1 LVKMKVAIVT
11 PIFCRCGISTYSE
24 ALAPALSQ
32 QDADIYIVRLKRL
45 GQKSI
50 QYFETLATRR
60 IPKVDIVHIQ
70 HEYGLYRGGEGAF
83 YSRLRQSLG
92 STPIVTTMHG
102 VASPIP
108 DEIVFNNSD
117 AVIVHNEFCR
127 ERFIHDCEVIPHGVH
142 PAETVPMK
150 EAKEKLGLD
159 GPVVTV
165 FGFIGPYKGYEE
177 AIRTIGLEF
186 PDVTLLAA
194 GGWHVD
200 LETTYIQRLK
210 MVADQIAPGQVKWT
224 GWVDREEL
232 PTIFG
237 ASDVMLYCNRY
248 GTESGS
254 LLTSIGYGRCVLAR
268 AIPLVREKEGALK
281 TFKTDAEL
289 ILGLE
294 ELLQNPELRAKY
306 EEGARKYSQEHS
318 WDRIAER
325 HINLYSELL

>member
-1 LVKMKVAIVT
+1 MKVALVT
-11 PIFCRCGISTYSE
+11 PFKVRCGISTYSE

-83 YSRLRQSLG
+83 YSRLRQRSG

-127 ERFIHDCEVIPHGVH
+127 ERFIHDCTVIPHGVD

-165 FGFIGPYKGYEE
+165 FGFTGPYKGYEE

-200 LETTYIQRLK
+200 LETTYIQKLK

-224 GWVDREEL
+224 GWIDREEL

-237 ASDVMLYCNRY
+237 ASDVCLYTNRY
-248 GTESGS
+248 MTESGA
-254 LLTSIGYGRCVLAR
+254 LLTMIGHGRCVLAR
-268 AIPLVREKEGALK
+268 SLSPNREKEEAGALK
-281 TFKTDAEL
+281 TFKTDADL

-306 EEGARKYSQEHS
+306 EEGARRFSEENS
-318 WDRIAER
+318 WSRIAEK
-325 HINLYSELL
+325 HMNLYGELL

>member
-1 LVKMKVAIVT
+1 MKVAIIT
-11 PIFCRCGISTYSE
+11 PWKVRCGISTYSE
-24 ALAPALSQ
+24 ALAPALSRQ
-32 QDADIYIVRLKRL
+32 GADVYIVRLKRL

-60 IPKVDIVHIQ
+60 IPEVDLVHAQ
-70 HEYGLYRGGEGAF
+70 CEYGLYKGGEGAF
-83 YSRLRQSLG
+83 YSRLRQALG
-92 STPIVTTMHG
+92 STPIVTTMHS
-102 VASPIP
+102 VSSPIS

-117 AVIVHNEFCR
+117 AVVVHNEFCR
-127 ERFIHDCEVIPHGVH
+127 ERFIHDCAVIPHGVH
-142 PAETVPMK
+142 PSDTIPMK

-177 AIRTIGLEF
+177 AIRMIGLEF

-224 GWVDREEL
+224 GWVDREDL
-232 PTIFG
+232 PTVFG
-237 ASDVMLYCNRY
+237 ASDVCLYPNRY
-248 GTESGS
+248 MTESGA
-254 LLTSIGYGRCVLAR
+254 LLTMIGHGRCVLAR
-268 AIPLVREKEGALK
+268 GLAPNREREEAGALK
-281 TFKTDAEL
+281 TFNSESEM

-294 ELLQNPELRAKY
+294 ELLQEPDLRRKY
-306 EEGARKYSQEHS
+306 EEGARRFAEENS
-318 WDRIAER
+318 WDRIAKR
-325 HINLYSELL
+325 HLDLYGGLL

>member
-1 LVKMKVAIVT
+1 MKVAIVT
-11 PIFCRCGISTYSE
+11 PIFCRCGIATYSE
-24 ALAPALSQ
+24 ALAPALSRQ
-32 QDADIYIVRLKRL
+32 GVDVYIVRLKRL
-45 GQKSI
+45 GLKTI

-60 IPKVDIVHIQ
+60 IPEVDVIHVQ
-70 HEYGLYRGGEGAF
+70 HEYGLYKGGEGAF
-83 YSRLRQSLG
+83 FSRLRQRSG
-92 STPIVTTMHG
+92 TTPIVTTMHG

-108 DEIVFNNSD
+108 DEIVSNNSD

-127 ERFIHDCEVIPHGVH
+127 ERFIHDCTVIPHGVH
-142 PAETVPMK
+142 PAETLPME
-150 EAKEKLGLD
+150 EAKEKLGLE

-200 LETTYIQRLK
+200 LETTYIQKMK

-224 GWVDREEL
+224 GWIEAEDL
-232 PTIFG
+232 PAVFG
-237 ASDVMLYCNRY
+237 SSDVVLYCNRY
-248 GTESGS
+248 ATESGA

-268 AIPLVREKEGALK
+268 AIPMVREKEGTVK

-294 ELLQNPELRAKY
+294 ELLQNPELRAGY
-306 EEGARKYSQEHS
+306 EEGARKYAREHS
-318 WDRIAER
+318 WDRIAEK
-325 HINLYSELL
+325 HMDLYGELL

>member
-1 LVKMKVAIVT
+1 MKVSLVT
-11 PIFCRCGISTYSE
+11 PWKVRCGISTYSE
-24 ALAPALSQ
+24 ALAPALSRQ
-32 QDADIYIVRLKRL
+32 GADVYIVRLKRL

-60 IPKVDIVHIQ
+60 IPEVDVVHVQ

-83 YSRLRQSLG
+83 YARLRKALG
-92 STPIVTTMHG
+92 TTPVVTTMHG

-108 DEIVFNNSD
+108 DEIVSNNSD
-117 AVIVHNEFCR
+117 AVVVHNEFCR
-127 ERFIHDCEVIPHGVH
+127 ERFIHDCTVIPHGVH

-150 EAKEKLGLD
+150 EAKEKLGLE
-159 GPVVTV
+159 GPVVTL

-200 LETTYIQRLK
+200 LETTYIMRLK
-210 MVADQIAPGQVKWT
+210 VVADQIAPGQVKWT
-224 GWVDREEL
+224 GWVEPEDL
-232 PTIFG
+232 STIFS
-237 ASDVMLYCNRY
+237 ASDVVLYCNRY
-248 GTESGS
+248 ATESGS
-254 LLTSIGYGRCVLAR
+254 LLTSVGYGRCVLAR
-268 AIPLVREKEGALK
+268 VLPMVREKGGAVK

-294 ELLQNPELRAKY
+294 DLLQNPTHRAEY
-306 EEGARKYSQEHS
+306 EAGARKYAEAHS
-318 WDRIAER
+318 WDRIAKR
-325 HINLYSELL
+325 HLDLYGELL

>member
-1 LVKMKVAIVT
+1 MKVAIVS
-11 PIFCRCGISTYSE
+11 PIFCRCGIATYSE
-24 ALAPALSQ
+24 ALAPALSRQ
-32 QDADIYIVRLKRL
+32 GADVYVVRLKRL
-45 GQKSI
+45 GMKSI

-60 IPKVDIVHIQ
+60 IPDVDLVHVQ
-70 HEYGLYRGGEGAF
+70 HEYGLYKGGEGAF
-83 YSRLRQSLG
+83 YSRLRQRLG

-108 DEIVFNNSD
+108 DEIVSNNSD

-127 ERFIHDCEVIPHGVH
+127 ERFIHPCEVIPHGVA

-177 AIRTIGLEF
+177 AIRTVGLEF
-186 PDVTLLAA
+186 PEVTLLAA

-224 GWVDREEL
+224 GWIDREDL
-232 PTIFG
+232 PTIFS
-237 ASDVMLYCNRY
+237 ASDVILYLNRY

-268 AIPLVREKEGALK
+268 AIPPVREKEGVVK

-294 ELLQNPELRAKY
+294 ELLQNPELRHKY
-306 EEGARKYSQEHS
+306 EEGARSYAREHS

-325 HINLYSELL
+325 HIDLYRDLL